1 MANRRP
7 LTAGLKAKPQ
17 ANRADEERF
26 IYDEQT
32 KPAAAPPAPPRM
44 EPTAVRAA
52 TKVNR
57 VPFTTRL
64 RTDLAEAVKNASLER
79 QLRKIEPNQ
88 VQEILESALEPWLR
102 ANGYLT

>member
-1 MANRRP
+1 MAKRRS
-7 LTAGLKAKPQ
+7 LAAGLTAKPQ
-17 ANRADEERF
+17 ANRADEENF
-26 IYDEQT
+26 IYDE
-32 KPAAAPPAPPRM
+32 KPKPVAAPPAPAPM
-44 EPTAVRAA
+44 EPTAVRAS

-64 RTDLAEAVKNASLER
+64 RADLAEAVKNASLER